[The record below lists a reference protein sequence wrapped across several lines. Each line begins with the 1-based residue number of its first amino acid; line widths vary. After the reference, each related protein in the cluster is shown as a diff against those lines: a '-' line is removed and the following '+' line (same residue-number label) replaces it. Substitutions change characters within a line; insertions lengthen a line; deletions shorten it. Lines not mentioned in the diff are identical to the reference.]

1 VRARARAR
9 VALALIFRTSARLRM
24 LIIVFALP
32 CEVCM
37 LYSSGESRARDAQTR
52 ITERERRR
60 ERKPREIRLVEI
72 LNHRRATESSPDENV
87 MHSG

>member
-37 LYSSGESRARDAQTR
+37 LYSSGESRARCTDANN
-52 ITERERRR
+52 R
-60 ERKPREIRLVEI
+60 ERKKEREEATRDTLGGNFKSPEGDRI
-72 LNHRRATESSPDENV
+72 LSR
-87 MHSG
+87 